1 MKKLIVILLP
11 FLALISCGDNKTV
24 QSPPSTPRVITPR
37 SSSVSQ
43 TEAVSNTIEE
53 DDQNFLVPM
62 IPLPPEDTLL
72 LTNDV
77 NLDFD
82 TEDEQI
88 ILTHRTVDGKTGIY
102 LYVVDYNN
110 DRMAF
115 YSALETGISADS
127 TEGISILIQDLTG
140 NNLNEIIIT
149 GFTKNENHTLD
160 AFTITS
166 SGGIQGLKLRS
177 IFDIRIN
184 GIIEIQTYDRSQDYK
199 IGKPTN
205 ESFSIITEE
214 TDEVSQDN
222 LDLIKTTYKWNSSS
236 KKYLPTSID
245 KIPGVSIS
253 EEQLEK
259 IYKGSLDDFIDYIAG
274 PWYRIEDLNRKKQA
288 LLEEIIFFNP
298 ADGQLIFSV
307 DDIQEIY
314 NWNDTYRTIF
324 KGINIQSRNSLIS
337 SQRRD
342 IYLSLEALDRIKVNI
357 HGSTEWD
364 GYYTQ
369 VGPRLQK
376 SLIAHS
382 GIEESNI
389 LSRLSGQFRNNKDED
404 LNLELPYFTLKTGI
418 EHVAHGVIEFYILN
432 GESIMEMHY
441 LKDNG
446 LLDKREIYSVDYNE
460 ARDSSRIIRT
470 LTLTPGVLS
479 AKGFVMTPGEVV
491 HYEQIEISDSD
502 QAEES

>member
-1 MKKLIVILLP
+1 MMLRPVL
-11 FLALISCGDNKTV
+11 N
-24 QSPPSTPRVITPR
+24 
-37 SSSVSQ
+37 VS
-43 TEAVSNTIEE
+43 
-53 DDQNFLVPM
+53 
-62 IPLPPEDTLL
+62 
-72 LTNDV
+72 
-77 NLDFD
+77 
-82 TEDEQI
+82 
-88 ILTHRTVDGKTGIY
+88 
-102 LYVVDYNN
+102 
-110 DRMAF
+110 
-115 YSALETGISADS
+115 
-127 TEGISILIQDLTG
+127 
-140 NNLNEIIIT
+140 
-149 GFTKNENHTLD
+149 
-160 AFTITS
+160 
-166 SGGIQGLKLRS
+166 
-177 IFDIRIN
+177 IN

-199 IGKPTN
+199 IGKPTS

-222 LDLIKTTYKWNSSS
+222 LDLIKTTYKWNRSSRE
-236 KKYLPTSID
+236 YLPTSID

-259 IYKGSLDDFIDYIAG
+259 VYKGSLDDFIDYIAG

-288 LLEEIIFFNP
+288 IMEEIIFFNP

-307 DDIQEIY
+307 DDIQENY
-314 NWNDTYRTIF
+314 DWSDTYRTIF
-324 KGINIQSRNSLIS
+324 KGINIQSKNSLIT

-369 VGPRLQK
+369 VGPLLQK

-382 GIEESNI
+382 GIEDSNI

-404 LNLELPYFTLKTGI
+404 LNLELPYFTLKTGT

-432 GESIMEMHY
+432 DISIMEMHY
-441 LKDNG
+441 LKGNG

-470 LTLTPGVLS
+470 ITLTPGMLT
-479 AKGFVMTPGEVV
+479 AKGFVLTPGEVV